1 MTTTK
6 KTTEIVGINSCDGEA
21 MMARFFLSLPLLP
34 LPLQQLAI
42 KKKTVRLVCLD
53 SFVKGKRKRERRR
66 RMNGAFNEKSVANHD
81 PRRIAPFFSLKRE

>member
-21 MMARFFLSLPLLP
+21 MMARFFLSLPLLS

-42 KKKTVRLVCLD
+42 KKKNRAPCL
-53 SFVKGKRKRERRR
+53 
-66 RMNGAFNEKSVANHD
+66 
-81 PRRIAPFFSLKRE
+81 P